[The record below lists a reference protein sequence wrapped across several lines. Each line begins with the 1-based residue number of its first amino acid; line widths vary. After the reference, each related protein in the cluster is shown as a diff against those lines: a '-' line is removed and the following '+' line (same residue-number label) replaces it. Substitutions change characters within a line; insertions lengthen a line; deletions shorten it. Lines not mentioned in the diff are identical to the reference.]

1 MTKNVQNP
9 PIRVL
14 HDFCTVG
21 FLVVRYIRF
30 FYFRKYYDGNTII
43 YNILIKERNNMV
55 ITSFAQL

>member
-21 FLVVRYIRF
+21 FLVVRYVRF
-30 FYFRKYYDGNTII
+30 FYFRKYYDGHTTI
-43 YNILIKERNNMV
+43 YSILIKERNNMV
-55 ITSFAQL
+55 ITSFVQL